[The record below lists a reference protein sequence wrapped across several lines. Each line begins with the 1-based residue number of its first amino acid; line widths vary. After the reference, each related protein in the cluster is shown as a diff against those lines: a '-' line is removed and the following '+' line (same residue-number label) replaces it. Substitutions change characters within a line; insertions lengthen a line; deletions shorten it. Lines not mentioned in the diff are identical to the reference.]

1 MKNVLRFAL
10 PTVTALCWA
19 VLVWTAL
26 PFGGTLD
33 AEADLLVQ
41 TVACMGAIVLLL
53 RSHAA
58 PVVEVYMA
66 GKLAGRNEVLAE
78 QQSGVVHLPERRLSV
93 VNGG

>member
-10 PTVTALCWA
+10 PTITAICWA
-19 VLVWTAL
+19 VLVWAAL
-26 PFGGTLD
+26 PNGWDLT
-33 AEADLLVQ
+33 AEAGLLVQ
-41 TVACMGAIVLLL
+41 TVACMGSVVLLL

-78 QQSGVVHLPERRLSV
+78 QQSGVTHLPERRLSV